1 MGAVNKIPGV
11 SGGTVA
17 FITGIYEELIDSI
30 TKINFSS
37 FKKLFKEGFI
47 SFYNEINGKFLFT
60 VFGGLIASFFSVSL
74 LLDLIMEKYE
84 LYIYGLFFGMIV
96 GSFYVIYNK
105 LEKLT
110 FRTSTALI
118 IGFIVGMI
126 ISFADKIN
134 LGSSELI
141 IFISG
146 VIAISGMI
154 LPGLSGS
161 YLLLLMGNY
170 TLIMVDSVN
179 SLYFSIVDLFKL
191 DFNFIYDDE
200 RVYLLKVLFLFTTG
214 SIFGLISGYFHVTL
228 KIPSFIATLATG
240 GIAASLSLVITNA
253 SSVQILQKE
262 KHYITWITDT
272 SFYIPNEILVS
283 LTILVLCSFLINF
296 TKFGRYVTSI
306 GAGEAVAWTSGIDV
320 KLNKYLALILS
331 ASLAA
336 ISGIVLSSR
345 MSAGS
350 PTLANEFLLPAIAA
364 VIIGGTA
371 LTGGVGSI
379 QRTLIG
385 VLIISVLRI
394 GMTFIGI
401 NIFAQQLVFGCMLII
416 AVALNID
423 RSKIPIVK

>member
-74 LLDLIMEKYE
+74 LLDLLIEKYE
-84 LYIYGLFFGMIV
+84 LYIFGLFFGMIV

-110 FRTSTALI
+110 FRTFMALT
-118 IGFIVGMI
+118 IGFMLGMI

-146 VIAISGMI
+146 IIAISGMI

-179 SLYFSIVDLFKL
+179 SLYFSIVDLFKF

-214 SIFGLISGYFHVTL
+214 SIFGLIYLSNILGSLL
-228 KIPSFIATLATG
+228 KKHKSITIALIVGFIAGSLRG
-240 GIAASLSLVITNA
+240 VWPWKIKSQELEEIDKIAI
-253 SSVQILQKE
+253 
-262 KHYITWITDT
+262 
-272 SFYIPNEILVS
+272 YIPEVNNDSS
-283 LTILVLCSFLINF
+283 LL
-296 TKFGRYVTSI
+296 
-306 GAGEAVAWTSGIDV
+306 AVVYI
-320 KLNKYLALILS
+320 
-331 ASLAA
+331 
-336 ISGIVLSSR
+336 
-345 MSAGS
+345 
-350 PTLANEFLLPAIAA
+350 
-364 VIIGGTA
+364 IIGI
-371 LTGGVGSI
+371 LFV
-379 QRTLIG
+379 
-385 VLIISVLRI
+385 VLLER
-394 GMTFIGI
+394 
-401 NIFAQQLVFGCMLII
+401 FA
-416 AVALNID
+416 N
-423 RSKIPIVK
+423 KN

>member
-37 FKKLFKEGFI
+37 LKKLFKEGFI

-74 LLDLIMEKYE
+74 LLDLLIEKYE
-84 LYIYGLFFGMIV
+84 LYIFGLFFGMIL

-110 FRTSTALI
+110 FRTSIALI
-118 IGFIVGMI
+118 IGFMFGMT

-141 IFISG
+141 IFFSG
-146 VIAISGMI
+146 VIAISGMV

-179 SLYFSIVDLFKL
+179 SLYFSIVDLFKF

-200 RVYLLKVLFLFTTG
+200 RVYLLKVLFLFTMG
-214 SIFGLISGYFHVTL
+214 SILGLIFLSNILGSLL
-228 KIPSFIATLATG
+228 KKYKSITIAIIVGFIAGSLRG
-240 GIAASLSLVITNA
+240 VWPWKIKSQGLEEIDKIAI
-253 SSVQILQKE
+253 
-262 KHYITWITDT
+262 
-272 SFYIPNEILVS
+272 YIPEVNNDSS
-283 LTILVLCSFLINF
+283 LI
-296 TKFGRYVTSI
+296 
-306 GAGEAVAWTSGIDV
+306 AVVYI
-320 KLNKYLALILS
+320 
-331 ASLAA
+331 
-336 ISGIVLSSR
+336 
-345 MSAGS
+345 
-350 PTLANEFLLPAIAA
+350 
-364 VIIGGTA
+364 IIGI
-371 LTGGVGSI
+371 LFV
-379 QRTLIG
+379 
-385 VLIISVLRI
+385 VLLES
-394 GMTFIGI
+394 
-401 NIFAQQLVFGCMLII
+401 FA
-416 AVALNID
+416 N
-423 RSKIPIVK
+423 KN

>member
-30 TKINFSS
+30 TKINFNA

-74 LLDLIMEKYE
+74 LLDLLIEKYE
-84 LYIYGLFFGMIV
+84 LYIFGLFFGMIV

-110 FRTSTALI
+110 FRTSIALI
-118 IGFIVGMI
+118 IGFMFGMT

-141 IFISG
+141 IFFSG
-146 VIAISGMI
+146 VIAISGMV

-179 SLYFSIVDLFKL
+179 SLYFSIVDLFKF

-200 RVYLLKVLFLFTTG
+200 RVYLLKVLFLFTMG
-214 SIFGLISGYFHVTL
+214 SILGLIFLSNILGSLL
-228 KIPSFIATLATG
+228 KKYKSITIAVIVGFIAGSLRG
-240 GIAASLSLVITNA
+240 VWPWKIKSQGLEEIDKIAI
-253 SSVQILQKE
+253 
-262 KHYITWITDT
+262 
-272 SFYIPNEILVS
+272 YIPEVNNDSS
-283 LTILVLCSFLINF
+283 LI
-296 TKFGRYVTSI
+296 
-306 GAGEAVAWTSGIDV
+306 AVVYI
-320 KLNKYLALILS
+320 
-331 ASLAA
+331 
-336 ISGIVLSSR
+336 
-345 MSAGS
+345 
-350 PTLANEFLLPAIAA
+350 
-364 VIIGGTA
+364 IIGI
-371 LTGGVGSI
+371 LFV
-379 QRTLIG
+379 
-385 VLIISVLRI
+385 VLLES
-394 GMTFIGI
+394 
-401 NIFAQQLVFGCMLII
+401 FA
-416 AVALNID
+416 N
-423 RSKIPIVK
+423 KN

>member
-200 RVYLLKVLFLFTTG
+200 QDLFLDLYFY
-214 SIFGLISGYFHVTL
+214 LIY
-228 KIPSFIATLATG
+228 
-240 GIAASLSLVITNA
+240 
-253 SSVQILQKE
+253 
-262 KHYITWITDT
+262 
-272 SFYIPNEILVS
+272 
-283 LTILVLCSFLINF
+283 
-296 TKFGRYVTSI
+296 
-306 GAGEAVAWTSGIDV
+306 
-320 KLNKYLALILS
+320 
-331 ASLAA
+331 
-336 ISGIVLSSR
+336 
-345 MSAGS
+345 
-350 PTLANEFLLPAIAA
+350 
-364 VIIGGTA
+364 
-371 LTGGVGSI
+371 
-379 QRTLIG
+379 
-385 VLIISVLRI
+385 
-394 GMTFIGI
+394 
-401 NIFAQQLVFGCMLII
+401 
-416 AVALNID
+416 
-423 RSKIPIVK
+423 

>member
-74 LLDLIMEKYE
+74 LLDLIIEKYE

-141 IFISG
+141 IFLSG

-179 SLYFSIVDLFKL
+179 SLYFSIVDLFKF

-214 SIFGLISGYFHVTL
+214 SIFGLIYLSNVLGSLL
-228 KIPSFIATLATG
+228 KKHKSITIALIVGFIAGSLRG
-240 GIAASLSLVITNA
+240 VWPWKIKSQELEEIDKIAI
-253 SSVQILQKE
+253 
-262 KHYITWITDT
+262 
-272 SFYIPNEILVS
+272 YIPEVNNDSS
-283 LTILVLCSFLINF
+283 LL
-296 TKFGRYVTSI
+296 
-306 GAGEAVAWTSGIDV
+306 AVVYI
-320 KLNKYLALILS
+320 
-331 ASLAA
+331 
-336 ISGIVLSSR
+336 
-345 MSAGS
+345 
-350 PTLANEFLLPAIAA
+350 
-364 VIIGGTA
+364 IIGI
-371 LTGGVGSI
+371 LFV
-379 QRTLIG
+379 
-385 VLIISVLRI
+385 VLLEK
-394 GMTFIGI
+394 
-401 NIFAQQLVFGCMLII
+401 FA
-416 AVALNID
+416 N
-423 RSKIPIVK
+423 KN

>member
-74 LLDLIMEKYE
+74 LLDLLIEKYE
-84 LYIYGLFFGMIV
+84 LYIFGLFFGMIV

-110 FRTSTALI
+110 FRTFMALT
-118 IGFIVGMI
+118 IGFMLGMI

-179 SLYFSIVDLFKL
+179 SLYFSIIDLFKF

-200 RVYLLKVLFLFTTG
+200 RIYLLKVLFLFTTG
-214 SIFGLISGYFHVTL
+214 SIFGLIYLSNILGSLL
-228 KIPSFIATLATG
+228 KKHKSITIALIVGFIAGSLRG
-240 GIAASLSLVITNA
+240 VWPWKIKSQELEEIDKIAI
-253 SSVQILQKE
+253 
-262 KHYITWITDT
+262 
-272 SFYIPNEILVS
+272 YIPEVNNDSS
-283 LTILVLCSFLINF
+283 LL
-296 TKFGRYVTSI
+296 
-306 GAGEAVAWTSGIDV
+306 AVVYI
-320 KLNKYLALILS
+320 
-331 ASLAA
+331 
-336 ISGIVLSSR
+336 
-345 MSAGS
+345 
-350 PTLANEFLLPAIAA
+350 
-364 VIIGGTA
+364 IIGI
-371 LTGGVGSI
+371 LFV
-379 QRTLIG
+379 
-385 VLIISVLRI
+385 VLLER
-394 GMTFIGI
+394 
-401 NIFAQQLVFGCMLII
+401 FANKNWEIKKYM
-416 AVALNID
+416 D
-423 RSKIPIVK
+423 

>member
-74 LLDLIMEKYE
+74 LLDLLIEKYE
-84 LYIYGLFFGMIV
+84 LYIFGLFFGMIV

-110 FRTSTALI
+110 FRTSIALI

-141 IFISG
+141 IFLSG

-179 SLYFSIVDLFKL
+179 SLYFSIVDLFKF

-214 SIFGLISGYFHVTL
+214 SIFGLIYLSNILGSLL
-228 KIPSFIATLATG
+228 KKHKSITIALIVGFIAGSLRG
-240 GIAASLSLVITNA
+240 VWPWKIKSQELEEIDKIAI
-253 SSVQILQKE
+253 
-262 KHYITWITDT
+262 
-272 SFYIPNEILVS
+272 YIPEVNNDSS
-283 LTILVLCSFLINF
+283 LL
-296 TKFGRYVTSI
+296 
-306 GAGEAVAWTSGIDV
+306 AVVYI
-320 KLNKYLALILS
+320 
-331 ASLAA
+331 
-336 ISGIVLSSR
+336 
-345 MSAGS
+345 
-350 PTLANEFLLPAIAA
+350 
-364 VIIGGTA
+364 IIGI
-371 LTGGVGSI
+371 LFV
-379 QRTLIG
+379 
-385 VLIISVLRI
+385 VLLER
-394 GMTFIGI
+394 
-401 NIFAQQLVFGCMLII
+401 FA
-416 AVALNID
+416 N
-423 RSKIPIVK
+423 KN

>member
-30 TKINFSS
+30 TKINFNS

-74 LLDLIMEKYE
+74 LLDLIIEKYE

-141 IFISG
+141 IFLSG

-179 SLYFSIVDLFKL
+179 SLYFSIVDLFKF

-214 SIFGLISGYFHVTL
+214 SIFGLIYLSNILGSLL
-228 KIPSFIATLATG
+228 KKHKSITIALIVGFIAGSLRG
-240 GIAASLSLVITNA
+240 VWPWKIKSQELEEIDKIAI
-253 SSVQILQKE
+253 
-262 KHYITWITDT
+262 
-272 SFYIPNEILVS
+272 YIPEVNNDSSLLTVVYIILGILFVVLLERFANKNWEI
-283 LTILVLCSFLINF
+283 
-296 TKFGRYVTSI
+296 K
-306 GAGEAVAWTSGIDV
+306 
-320 KLNKYLALILS
+320 KY
-331 ASLAA
+331 
-336 ISGIVLSSR
+336 
-345 MSAGS
+345 M
-350 PTLANEFLLPAIAA
+350 
-364 VIIGGTA
+364 
-371 LTGGVGSI
+371 
-379 QRTLIG
+379 
-385 VLIISVLRI
+385 
-394 GMTFIGI
+394 
-401 NIFAQQLVFGCMLII
+401 
-416 AVALNID
+416 D
-423 RSKIPIVK
+423 

>member
-37 FKKLFKEGFI
+37 LKKLFKEGFI

-74 LLDLIMEKYE
+74 LLDLLIEKYE
-84 LYIYGLFFGMIV
+84 LYIFGLFFGMIV

-110 FRTSTALI
+110 FRTSIALI
-118 IGFIVGMI
+118 IGFMFGMT

-141 IFISG
+141 IFFSG
-146 VIAISGMI
+146 VIAISGMV

-179 SLYFSIVDLFKL
+179 SLYFSIVDLFKF

-200 RVYLLKVLFLFTTG
+200 RIYLLKVLFLFTTG
-214 SIFGLISGYFHVTL
+214 SILGLIFLSNLLGSLL
-228 KIPSFIATLATG
+228 KKHKSITIALIVGFIAGSLRG
-240 GIAASLSLVITNA
+240 VWPWRIKSQQLEEIDKIAI
-253 SSVQILQKE
+253 
-262 KHYITWITDT
+262 
-272 SFYIPNEILVS
+272 YIPEVNNENS
-283 LTILVLCSFLINF
+283 LITVVYI
-296 TKFGRYVTSI
+296 
-306 GAGEAVAWTSGIDV
+306 
-320 KLNKYLALILS
+320 
-331 ASLAA
+331 
-336 ISGIVLSSR
+336 
-345 MSAGS
+345 
-350 PTLANEFLLPAIAA
+350 
-364 VIIGGTA
+364 IIGI
-371 LTGGVGSI
+371 LFVV
-379 QRTLIG
+379 
-385 VLIISVLRI
+385 VLE
-394 GMTFIGI
+394 TFA
-401 NIFAQQLVFGCMLII
+401 NK
-416 AVALNID
+416 N
-423 RSKIPIVK
+423 

>member
-74 LLDLIMEKYE
+74 LLDLIIEKYE

-214 SIFGLISGYFHVTL
+214 SIFGLIYLSNILGSLL
-228 KIPSFIATLATG
+228 KKHKSITIALIVGFIAGSLRG
-240 GIAASLSLVITNA
+240 VWPWKIKSQELEEIDKIAI
-253 SSVQILQKE
+253 
-262 KHYITWITDT
+262 
-272 SFYIPNEILVS
+272 YIPEVNNDSSLLTVVYIILG
-283 LTILVLCSFLINF
+283 ILFVVLLERF
-296 TKFGRYVTSI
+296 
-306 GAGEAVAWTSGIDV
+306 A
-320 KLNKYLALILS
+320 NK
-331 ASLAA
+331 
-336 ISGIVLSSR
+336 
-345 MSAGS
+345 
-350 PTLANEFLLPAIAA
+350 N
-364 VIIGGTA
+364 
-371 LTGGVGSI
+371 
-379 QRTLIG
+379 
-385 VLIISVLRI
+385 
-394 GMTFIGI
+394 
-401 NIFAQQLVFGCMLII
+401 
-416 AVALNID
+416 
-423 RSKIPIVK
+423 